1 MAATRCFH
9 WTVRLVIRTLFNCE
23 DVAGQAVDSVAARE
37 VPGIFGYVR
46 AYLGVVEPQMRKALH
61 VHMLVQ
67 LVGFSHPED
76 LFRSDSVANV
86 FRRLWYYVASI
97 CFRSTEAFADYLC
110 VPAAMQRVQQEPP
123 LHLTKKQK
131 GMIGEARA
139 LESFAAQLRSRGLE
153 SAAEDVAH
161 PVQMSRITSTC
172 HSSASCSAAQW
183 SIAAVC
189 SIAASTRQCG
199 NHVCRP
205 DVCYKGAVGLSLI
218 HI

>member
-1 MAATRCFH
+1 M
-9 WTVRLVIRTLFNCE
+9 
-23 DVAGQAVDSVAARE
+23 DSVAARE

-139 LESFAAQLRSRGLE
+139 LESFAAQLRARGLE
-153 SAAEDVAH
+153 SPAEDVAH

-189 SIAASTRQCG
+189 SIAASTRQSG
-199 NHVCRP
+199 HRFVCP
-205 DVCYKGAVGLSLI
+205 DVSYKCAVGRKGLCGLAPVRKV
-218 HI
+218 